1 MSGSLRL
8 LVIVPFRD
16 EVEHLPVLL
25 ASIAAQERPPDELL
39 LIDDGSADGSAEC
52 AAGFAAAHRYARLER
67 RTARGP
73 QRDRLADAQELR
85 AFLWGLER
93 AGTRWNVV
101 AKVDADVCLSVSLFA
116 EMERRFLAEPRLGM
130 SGSYLSQVGPDGDL
144 RRQRCPADHV
154 EGPTRFY
161 RRACLDQISP
171 IPPILGWDTI
181 DETRARMRG
190 WHTRAIELSTGD
202 PIHLRRMGS
211 REGVLRGYRR
221 AGRAAYAYGS
231 DPVYLLAAAAARLRD
246 PPALACG
253 AAYLAGYCAAA
264 LTHAPRA
271 EPEARAYQRRAQRAR
286 LAARL
291 GGRTA

>member
-8 LVIVPFRD
+8 SVIVPFRD
-16 EVEHLPVLL
+16 EAEHLPALL
-25 ASIAAQERPPDELL
+25 TSIEAQRRPPDELL
-39 LIDDGSADGSAEC
+39 LIDDGSTDGSAEC
-52 AAGFAAAHRYARLER
+52 AARFAAAHSYARFER
-67 RTARGP
+67 RPARGP
-73 QRDRLADAQELR
+73 QRNRLADAQALR

-93 AGTRWNVV
+93 AGIQWDVI
-101 AKVDADVCLSVSLFA
+101 AKVDADVCLSVNLFA
-116 EMERRFLAEPRLGM
+116 EIEWRFAADSRLGM
-130 SGSYLSQVGPDGDL
+130 AGAYLSQVGPDGTL

-161 RRACLDQISP
+161 RRACLEQISP
-171 IPPILGWDTI
+171 IPAIVGWDTI

-190 WHTRAIELSTGD
+190 WRTRAIELPTGD
-202 PIHLRRMGS
+202 PVHLRRMGS

-231 DPVYLLAAAAARLRD
+231 DPVYLLAAAAVRLRD
-246 PPALACG
+246 RPVVACG
-253 AAYLAGYCAAA
+253 AAYLAGYVAAA
-264 LTHAPRA
+264 VMRAPRA
-271 EPEARAYQRRAQRAR
+271 EPGARAYQRRAQRVR

>member
-8 LVIVPFRD
+8 LVVVPFRD
-16 EVEHLPVLL
+16 EAEHLPVLL
-25 ASIAAQERPPDELL
+25 ASIEAQQRPPDELL
-39 LIDDGSADGSAEC
+39 LIDDGSTDGSADC
-52 AAGFAAAHRYARLER
+52 AARFAAAHRYARLER
-67 RTARGP
+67 RPARGP

-85 AFLWGLER
+85 AFLWGVER
-93 AGTRWNVV
+93 AGTQWNVA

-116 EMERRFLAEPRLGM
+116 EIERRFLSEPRLGM
-130 SGSYLSQVGPDGDL
+130 IGAYLSQVGPDGVL

-161 RRACLDQISP
+161 RRACLEQISP
-171 IPPILGWDTI
+171 IPAIVGWDTI

-190 WHTRAIELSTGD
+190 WRTRAIELETGD
-202 PIHLRRMGS
+202 PVHLRRMGS

-246 PPALACG
+246 PPVVACG

-264 LTHAPRA
+264 LARAPRA
-271 EPEARAYQRRAQRAR
+271 EPAARAYQRRAQRAR
-286 LAARL
+286 LAVRL

>member
-1 MSGSLRL
+1 MTGSLRL

-16 EVEHLPVLL
+16 EAEHLPALL
-25 ASIAAQERPPDELL
+25 ASLEGQRRLPDELL
-39 LIDDGSADGSAEC
+39 LVDDGSTDGSAEC
-52 AAGFAAAHRYARLER
+52 AAGFAAAHRYARFER
-67 RTARGP
+67 RPAGGP

-93 AGTRWNVV
+93 AASQWDVT
-101 AKVDADVCLSVSLFA
+101 AKVDADVFLSASLFA
-116 EMERRFLAEPRLGM
+116 EVERRFLADPRLGM
-130 SGSYLSQVGPDGDL
+130 TGSYLSQAGPDGIL
-144 RRQRCPADHV
+144 RRQRCPVDHV

-161 RRACLDQISP
+161 RRACLDEISP
-171 IPPILGWDTI
+171 IPAILGWDTI

-190 WHTRAIELSTGD
+190 WRTRAIELPTGD
-202 PIHLRRMGS
+202 PVHLRRMGS

-231 DPVYLLAAAAARLRD
+231 DPVYLMAATAARLRD
-246 PPALACG
+246 RPMVACG

-264 LTHAPRA
+264 VTRAPRA
-271 EPEARAYQRRAQRAR
+271 ESAARAYQRRAQRAR

-291 GGRTA
+291 AGWAA

>member
-16 EVEHLPVLL
+16 EAEHLPVAL
-25 ASIAAQERPPDELL
+25 ASIEAQQRPPDELL
-39 LIDDGSADGSAEC
+39 LIDDGSTDGSPEY
-52 AAGFAAAHRYARLER
+52 AARFAAAHRYARFER
-67 RTARGP
+67 RPARGP
-73 QRDRLADAQELR
+73 RHNRLADAQELR

-93 AGTRWNVV
+93 AGIQWDVT
-101 AKVDADVCLSVSLFA
+101 AKVDADVCLSASLFA
-116 EMERRFLAEPRLGM
+116 EIERRFLTDPRLGM
-130 SGSYLSQVGPDGDL
+130 TGAYLSQIGPDGTV

-154 EGPTRFY
+154 EGPIRFY
-161 RRACLDQISP
+161 RRACLEQISP

-190 WHTRAIELSTGD
+190 WRTRAIELPSGD
-202 PIHLRRMGS
+202 PVHLRRMGS

-231 DPVYLLAAAAARLRD
+231 DPVYLLAAAAVRLRD
-246 PPALACG
+246 RPVVACG
-253 AAYLAGYCAAA
+253 AAYLAGFCAAA
-264 LTHAPRA
+264 VTRAPRA
-271 EPEARAYQRRAQRAR
+271 EPAAQAYQRRAQRAR

-291 GGRTA
+291 GGGPA

>member
-16 EVEHLPVLL
+16 EAEHLPVLL
-25 ASIAAQERPPDELL
+25 ASVEAQRRPPDELL
-39 LIDDGSADGSAEC
+39 LVDDRSTDGSAEC
-52 AAGFAAAHRYARLER
+52 AARFAAAHRYARFER
-67 RTARGP
+67 RPARGP
-73 QRDRLADAQELR
+73 QRNRLADAQELR

-93 AGTRWNVV
+93 AGTEWNVA
-101 AKVDADVCLSVSLFA
+101 AKVDADVCLSVSLFD
-116 EMERRFLAEPRLGM
+116 EMERRFLREPRLGM
-130 SGSYLSQVGPDGDL
+130 TGAYLSQVGPDGVL

-161 RRACLDQISP
+161 RRACLEQISP
-171 IPPILGWDTI
+171 IPAILGWDTI

-190 WHTRAIELSTGD
+190 WRTRAIELPTGD
-202 PIHLRRMGS
+202 PVHLRRMGS

-231 DPVYLLAAAAARLRD
+231 DPVYLLAAAAVRLRD
-246 PPALACG
+246 RPVVACG
-253 AAYLAGYCAAA
+253 AAYLAGFCAAA
-264 LTHAPRA
+264 VTRAPRA
-271 EPEARAYQRRAQRAR
+271 EPAAQAYQRRAQRAR

-291 GGRTA
+291 GGGPA